1 MSMSPELAELTG
13 EARLLRRNFAKTG
26 LQWPKDINEW
36 TVCPTWQSQQLQD
49 GYLTARSAEAH
60 KGTYLRSM
68 HTWLGNLLQ
77 AKLLVNDMAEGI
89 GGAVWW

>member
-1 MSMSPELAELTG
+1 
-13 EARLLRRNFAKTG
+13 
-26 LQWPKDINEW
+26 
-36 TVCPTWQSQQLQD
+36 LQD